1 MYITCLFD
9 ILHTSFHIICIYV
22 RSMSSSKPCFSLT
35 FSPGDYRFAAF
46 QGRWRLDFGE
56 SCLPDYGYFHRENE
70 NWMNW
75 MDLEVQDFQTTDVL
89 VILGASMV
97 LLEISGD
104 DPLNLPFAL
113 FVKRFSVGAEE
124 WRERLGPIGFSGLG
138 LSDRPSWRFSDCLL
152 AEFESFFPL
161 VVCFHVGH
169 WDNLF
174 FFKMFPL
181 YIQIYRRTEIHH
193 IHDIYIYMKYTW

>member
-1 MYITCLFD
+1 
-9 ILHTSFHIICIYV
+9 
-22 RSMSSSKPCFSLT
+22 
-35 FSPGDYRFAAF
+35 
-46 QGRWRLDFGE
+46 
-56 SCLPDYGYFHRENE
+56 
-70 NWMNW
+70 

-89 VILGASMV
+89 VILWASMV

-174 FFKMFPL
+174 FFKCSRSISK
-181 YIQIYRRTEIHH
+181 YIDAQRYIIYM
-193 IHDIYIYMKYTW
+193 IYIYIHEIYLINDIYMIYTRYMIYAWYINAHDTLVGPKLRLLSFPQWTWLVSSSAHPFPVES